1 MDWLRDNAW
10 AVWIGIAAFLGIAE
24 LMSLDLVLVMLAVGA
39 LGGAVTAAAGG
50 PVALQLIV
58 AGVVSVGMLALVR
71 PNIVRRLHTG
81 PELRVGPE
89 TLIGLQALTPTPISA
104 HAPGRI
110 KIGGEDWLAKP
121 YDDSLVIEAG
131 TLVEVLSIRG
141 ATAYV
146 HPIPSIEP

>member
-1 MDWLRDNAW
+1 MDWLSEHAW
-10 AVWIGIAAFLGIAE
+10 AVWLGVAAFLGIAE

-50 PVALQLIV
+50 PFLLQLLV
-58 AGVVSVGMLALVR
+58 AGIIAVGMLALVR
-71 PNIVRRLHTG
+71 PSMVRRLQSG

-89 TLIGLQALTPTPISA
+89 TLIGLQTLTATPIST

-110 KIGGEDWLAKP
+110 KIGGEDWQAKP
-121 YDDSLVIEAG
+121 YDESITIEAG
-131 TLVEVLSIRG
+131 SLVEVFAIRG

-146 HPIPSIEP
+146 HPVPSIES